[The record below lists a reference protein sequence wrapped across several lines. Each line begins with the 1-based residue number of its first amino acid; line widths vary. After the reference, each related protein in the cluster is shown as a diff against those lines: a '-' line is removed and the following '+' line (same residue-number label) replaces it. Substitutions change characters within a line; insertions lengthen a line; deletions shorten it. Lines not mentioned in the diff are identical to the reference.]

1 MGSDNEA
8 PSLEV
13 FKHSLEAACLAYFRG
28 KYSLRTRG
36 FRVRKLEFKSLPV
49 AGPVTSGNL

>member
-1 MGSDNEA
+1 MSGESTHGKMRMGVIMRP

-28 KYSLRTRG
+28 KYSLRTKR
-36 FRVRKLEFKSLPV
+36 F
-49 AGPVTSGNL
+49 